1 MGRRSERPTCGIVA
15 AAVAAALAACA
26 LLLPS
31 CASGEA
37 TVLPLAGG
45 EAAVS
50 EDGAA
55 SEAESGGATEAK
67 ASDDPEDPGDA
78 EASAADLDEAD
89 EGASPEGLEP
99 TGDELAARMDAY
111 LAANFPRA
119 GAPGLAV
126 AVVDAGG
133 VRYLRTFGDCPDAD
147 APFVVGSLSKSFTAV
162 AVMQLVEQG
171 AVDLDAPASR
181 YAPGYDVPDEVTVRS
196 LLNQTSGFGA
206 YDSLAEAADGE
217 LGETFGAFSYA
228 NANYD
233 LLGRVVEGA
242 SGEDYARYLDEHV
255 LEPLGMASTTADPAR
270 AEALGMVPGH
280 RDWFGLPVADG
291 FRHAQGDG
299 AWGGPASGYV
309 ASSVRDMASYLRMY
323 LNGGMGGDGARVLS
337 ADSVR
342 RMFLDRVPDPEG
354 DTYYGM
360 GWTSFSWDD
369 GELVLSHDGQV
380 ENYTASMCL
389 LPERGIGIVAL
400 SDANDNAGGNIRFF
414 DLVGGVVS
422 VAIGGTGQPMDDA
435 WTWAWRQRVDVLY
448 ASALLLA
455 VSPLLL
461 TGRWRRRLSAACRG
475 GVAPIVR
482 ARSLRMLLVRGVL
495 LHVALPAC
503 ILALP
508 FVWGVPWRD
517 LLTFSPDVS
526 TVLLASA
533 GLLVVAGAV
542 RLAAAVT
549 LRNDEPPPS
558 IMRSTWLRSSATLID
573 SSSFIGVRIGGII
586 PFNSMFFMVKC
597 PPLWKMFMIAFMFL

>member
-1 MGRRSERPTCGIVA
+1 MGRRSERPTRGIVA

-242 SGEDYARYLDEHV
+242 SGEDYACYLDEHV

-461 TGRWRRRLSAACRG
+461 MGRWRRRLSAACRG

-558 IMRSTWLRSSATLID
+558 IMR
-573 SSSFIGVRIGGII
+573 
-586 PFNSMFFMVKC
+586 
-597 PPLWKMFMIAFMFL
+597 

>member
-1 MGRRSERPTCGIVA
+1 MRGIFA
-15 AAVAAALAACA
+15 AAVAALAACA

-50 EDGAA
+50 EDGAT
-55 SEAESGGATEAK
+55 SGAEFGGATEAK
-67 ASDDPEDPGDA
+67 SSDDPEDPGDA

-495 LHVALPAC
+495 LHVALSAC

-558 IMRSTWLRSSATLID
+558 IMR
-573 SSSFIGVRIGGII
+573 
-586 PFNSMFFMVKC
+586 
-597 PPLWKMFMIAFMFL
+597 

>member
-1 MGRRSERPTCGIVA
+1 MRGIFA

-50 EDGAA
+50 EDGAT
-55 SEAESGGATEAK
+55 SGAEFGGATEAK
-67 ASDDPEDPGDA
+67 ASDDPEDPDDA
-78 EASAADLDEAD
+78 EASTADLDEAD

-126 AVVDAGG
+126 AVVDADG

-147 APFVVGSLSKSFTAV
+147 APFIVGSLSKSFTAA

-414 DLVGGVVS
+414 DLVGGAVS

-558 IMRSTWLRSSATLID
+558 IMR
-573 SSSFIGVRIGGII
+573 
-586 PFNSMFFMVKC
+586 
-597 PPLWKMFMIAFMFL
+597 

>member
-1 MGRRSERPTCGIVA
+1 M
-15 AAVAAALAACA
+15 AAALAACA

-50 EDGAA
+50 EDGAT
-55 SEAESGGATEAK
+55 SGAEFGGATEAK
-67 ASDDPEDPGDA
+67 ASDDPEDPDDA
-78 EASAADLDEAD
+78 EASTADLDEAD

-126 AVVDAGG
+126 AVVDADG

-147 APFVVGSLSKSFTAV
+147 APFIVGSLSKSFTAA

-558 IMRSTWLRSSATLID
+558 IMR
-573 SSSFIGVRIGGII
+573 
-586 PFNSMFFMVKC
+586 
-597 PPLWKMFMIAFMFL
+597 

>member
-1 MGRRSERPTCGIVA
+1 MRGIVA

-147 APFVVGSLSKSFTAV
+147 ALFVVGSLSKSFTAV

-242 SGEDYARYLDEHV
+242 SGEDYACYLDEHV

-323 LNGGMGGDGARVLS
+323 LNGGMGDGARVLS

-558 IMRSTWLRSSATLID
+558 IMR
-573 SSSFIGVRIGGII
+573 
-586 PFNSMFFMVKC
+586 
-597 PPLWKMFMIAFMFL
+597 

>member
-1 MGRRSERPTCGIVA
+1 MRGIFA
-15 AAVAAALAACA
+15 AAVAALAACA

-50 EDGAA
+50 EDGAT
-55 SEAESGGATEAK
+55 SGAEFGGATEAK
-67 ASDDPEDPGDA
+67 SSDDPEDPDDA

-89 EGASPEGLEP
+89 EGASPEGFEP

-181 YAPGYDVPDEVTVRS
+181 YAPGYDVPGEVTVRS

-558 IMRSTWLRSSATLID
+558 IMR
-573 SSSFIGVRIGGII
+573 
-586 PFNSMFFMVKC
+586 
-597 PPLWKMFMIAFMFL
+597 

>member
-1 MGRRSERPTCGIVA
+1 MRGIFA
-15 AAVAAALAACA
+15 AAEAALAACA

-50 EDGAA
+50 EDGAT
-55 SEAESGGATEAK
+55 SGAEFGGATEAK
-67 ASDDPEDPGDA
+67 SSDDPEDPGDA

-558 IMRSTWLRSSATLID
+558 IMR
-573 SSSFIGVRIGGII
+573 
-586 PFNSMFFMVKC
+586 
-597 PPLWKMFMIAFMFL
+597 

>member
-1 MGRRSERPTCGIVA
+1 MRGIFA
-15 AAVAAALAACA
+15 AAVAALAACA

-50 EDGAA
+50 EDGAT
-55 SEAESGGATEAK
+55 SGAEFGGATEAK
-67 ASDDPEDPGDA
+67 SSDDPEDPDDA

-242 SGEDYARYLDEHV
+242 SGEDYACYLDEHV

-558 IMRSTWLRSSATLID
+558 IMR
-573 SSSFIGVRIGGII
+573 
-586 PFNSMFFMVKC
+586 
-597 PPLWKMFMIAFMFL
+597 

>member
-15 AAVAAALAACA
+15 AAVGAGLAACA

-37 TVLPLAGG
+37 TVLPRAGG
-45 EAAVS
+45 EAAGS

-558 IMRSTWLRSSATLID
+558 IMR
-573 SSSFIGVRIGGII
+573 
-586 PFNSMFFMVKC
+586 
-597 PPLWKMFMIAFMFL
+597 

>member
-255 LEPLGMASTTADPAR
+255 L
-270 AEALGMVPGH
+270 EALGMVPGH

-558 IMRSTWLRSSATLID
+558 IMR
-573 SSSFIGVRIGGII
+573 
-586 PFNSMFFMVKC
+586 
-597 PPLWKMFMIAFMFL
+597 

>member
-1 MGRRSERPTCGIVA
+1 MRGIVA

-147 APFVVGSLSKSFTAV
+147 ALFVVGSLSKSFTAV

-242 SGEDYARYLDEHV
+242 SGEDYACYLDEHV

-323 LNGGMGGDGARVLS
+323 LNGGMGDGARVLS

-414 DLVGGVVS
+414 DLGGGVVS

-558 IMRSTWLRSSATLID
+558 IMR
-573 SSSFIGVRIGGII
+573 
-586 PFNSMFFMVKC
+586 
-597 PPLWKMFMIAFMFL
+597 

>member
-1 MGRRSERPTCGIVA
+1 MRGIFA
-15 AAVAAALAACA
+15 AAVAALAACA

-37 TVLPLAGG
+37 TVLPLGGG

-89 EGASPEGLEP
+89 EGASPEGFEP

-558 IMRSTWLRSSATLID
+558 IMR
-573 SSSFIGVRIGGII
+573 
-586 PFNSMFFMVKC
+586 
-597 PPLWKMFMIAFMFL
+597 

>member
-1 MGRRSERPTCGIVA
+1 MGRRSERPTRGIVA

-242 SGEDYARYLDEHV
+242 SGEDYACYLDEHV

-323 LNGGMGGDGARVLS
+323 LNGGMGDGARVLS

-461 TGRWRRRLSAACRG
+461 MGRWRRRLSAACRG

-558 IMRSTWLRSSATLID
+558 IMR
-573 SSSFIGVRIGGII
+573 
-586 PFNSMFFMVKC
+586 
-597 PPLWKMFMIAFMFL
+597 

>member
-1 MGRRSERPTCGIVA
+1 MRGIVA

-217 LGETFGAFSYA
+217 LGETFGTFSYA

-242 SGEDYARYLDEHV
+242 SGEDYACYLDEHV

-309 ASSVRDMASYLRMY
+309 ASSARDMASYLRMY

-414 DLVGGVVS
+414 DLVGGAVS

-495 LHVALPAC
+495 LHVALPVC

-558 IMRSTWLRSSATLID
+558 IMR
-573 SSSFIGVRIGGII
+573 
-586 PFNSMFFMVKC
+586 
-597 PPLWKMFMIAFMFL
+597 

>member
-1 MGRRSERPTCGIVA
+1 MRGIFA
-15 AAVAAALAACA
+15 AAVAALAACA

-50 EDGAA
+50 EDGAT
-55 SEAESGGATEAK
+55 SGAEFGGATEAK
-67 ASDDPEDPGDA
+67 ASDDPEDPDDA

-147 APFVVGSLSKSFTAV
+147 ALFVVGSLSKSFTAV

-558 IMRSTWLRSSATLID
+558 IMR
-573 SSSFIGVRIGGII
+573 
-586 PFNSMFFMVKC
+586 
-597 PPLWKMFMIAFMFL
+597 

>member
-1 MGRRSERPTCGIVA
+1 MGRRSERPTRGIVA

-217 LGETFGAFSYA
+217 LGETFGTFSYA

-323 LNGGMGGDGARVLS
+323 LNGGMGDGARVLS

-558 IMRSTWLRSSATLID
+558 IMR
-573 SSSFIGVRIGGII
+573 
-586 PFNSMFFMVKC
+586 
-597 PPLWKMFMIAFMFL
+597 

>member
-1 MGRRSERPTCGIVA
+1 MRGIFA

-50 EDGAA
+50 EDGAT
-55 SEAESGGATEAK
+55 SGAEFGGATEAK

-126 AVVDAGG
+126 AVVDADG

-147 APFVVGSLSKSFTAV
+147 APFIVGSLSKSFTAA

-558 IMRSTWLRSSATLID
+558 IMR
-573 SSSFIGVRIGGII
+573 
-586 PFNSMFFMVKC
+586 
-597 PPLWKMFMIAFMFL
+597 

>member
-1 MGRRSERPTCGIVA
+1 MRGIVA

-242 SGEDYARYLDEHV
+242 SGEDYACYLDEHV
-255 LEPLGMASTTADPAR
+255 LEPLGMAATTADPAR

-323 LNGGMGGDGARVLS
+323 LNGGMGDGARVLS

-558 IMRSTWLRSSATLID
+558 IMR
-573 SSSFIGVRIGGII
+573 
-586 PFNSMFFMVKC
+586 
-597 PPLWKMFMIAFMFL
+597 

>member
-1 MGRRSERPTCGIVA
+1 MRGIFA
-15 AAVAAALAACA
+15 ATVAALAACA

-50 EDGAA
+50 EDGAT
-55 SEAESGGATEAK
+55 SGAEFGGATEAK
-67 ASDDPEDPGDA
+67 SSDDPEDPDDA
-78 EASAADLDEAD
+78 EASTADLDEAD

-111 LAANFPRA
+111 LAANFSRA

-147 APFVVGSLSKSFTAV
+147 APFIVGSLSKSFTAA

-206 YDSLAEAADGE
+206 YDSLSEAADGE

-414 DLVGGVVS
+414 DLVGGAAS

-558 IMRSTWLRSSATLID
+558 IMR
-573 SSSFIGVRIGGII
+573 
-586 PFNSMFFMVKC
+586 
-597 PPLWKMFMIAFMFL
+597 

>member
-1 MGRRSERPTCGIVA
+1 MGRRSERPTRGIVA

-196 LLNQTSGFGA
+196 LLNQKSGFGA

-558 IMRSTWLRSSATLID
+558 IMR
-573 SSSFIGVRIGGII
+573 
-586 PFNSMFFMVKC
+586 
-597 PPLWKMFMIAFMFL
+597 

>member
-1 MGRRSERPTCGIVA
+1 MGRRSERPTRGIVA

-309 ASSVRDMASYLRMY
+309 ASSARDMASYLRMY

-414 DLVGGVVS
+414 DLVGGAVS

-495 LHVALPAC
+495 LHVALPVC

-558 IMRSTWLRSSATLID
+558 IRR
-573 SSSFIGVRIGGII
+573 
-586 PFNSMFFMVKC
+586 
-597 PPLWKMFMIAFMFL
+597 

>member
-1 MGRRSERPTCGIVA
+1 MRGIFA

-50 EDGAA
+50 EDGAT
-55 SEAESGGATEAK
+55 SGAEFGGATEAK
-67 ASDDPEDPGDA
+67 ASDDPEDPDDA
-78 EASAADLDEAD
+78 EASTADLDEAD

-558 IMRSTWLRSSATLID
+558 IMR
-573 SSSFIGVRIGGII
+573 
-586 PFNSMFFMVKC
+586 
-597 PPLWKMFMIAFMFL
+597 

>member
-1 MGRRSERPTCGIVA
+1 MGRRSERPTRGIVA

-242 SGEDYARYLDEHV
+242 SGEDYACYLDEHV

-309 ASSVRDMASYLRMY
+309 ASSARDMASYLRMY

-414 DLVGGVVS
+414 DLVGGAVS

-495 LHVALPAC
+495 LHVALPVC

-558 IMRSTWLRSSATLID
+558 IMR
-573 SSSFIGVRIGGII
+573 
-586 PFNSMFFMVKC
+586 
-597 PPLWKMFMIAFMFL
+597 

>member
-1 MGRRSERPTCGIVA
+1 MRSIFA

-50 EDGAA
+50 EDGAT
-55 SEAESGGATEAK
+55 SGAEFGGATEAK
-67 ASDDPEDPGDA
+67 SSDDPEDPDDA

-147 APFVVGSLSKSFTAV
+147 ALFVVGSLSKSFTAV

-495 LHVALPAC
+495 LHVALPVC

-558 IMRSTWLRSSATLID
+558 IMR
-573 SSSFIGVRIGGII
+573 
-586 PFNSMFFMVKC
+586 
-597 PPLWKMFMIAFMFL
+597 

>member
-1 MGRRSERPTCGIVA
+1 MRGIVA

-242 SGEDYARYLDEHV
+242 SGEDYACYLDEHV

-323 LNGGMGGDGARVLS
+323 LNGGMGDGARVLS

-482 ARSLRMLLVRGVL
+482 ARSLRMLLVRSVL

-558 IMRSTWLRSSATLID
+558 IMR
-573 SSSFIGVRIGGII
+573 
-586 PFNSMFFMVKC
+586 
-597 PPLWKMFMIAFMFL
+597 

>member
-147 APFVVGSLSKSFTAV
+147 ALFVVGSLSKSFTAV

-217 LGETFGAFSYA
+217 LGETFGTFSYA

-414 DLVGGVVS
+414 DLVGGAVS

-495 LHVALPAC
+495 LHVALPVC

-542 RLAAAVT
+542 RRAGAVP
-549 LRNDEPPPS
+549 LRTAEPPPS
-558 IMRSTWLRSSATLID
+558 IMR
-573 SSSFIGVRIGGII
+573 
-586 PFNSMFFMVKC
+586 
-597 PPLWKMFMIAFMFL
+597 

>member
-1 MGRRSERPTCGIVA
+1 MRGIVA

-242 SGEDYARYLDEHV
+242 SGEDYACYLDEHV

-414 DLVGGVVS
+414 DLVGGAVS

-495 LHVALPAC
+495 LHVALPVC

-558 IMRSTWLRSSATLID
+558 IMR
-573 SSSFIGVRIGGII
+573 
-586 PFNSMFFMVKC
+586 
-597 PPLWKMFMIAFMFL
+597 

>member
-1 MGRRSERPTCGIVA
+1 MGRRSERPTRGIVA

-206 YDSLAEAADGE
+206 SDPLAEAADGE
-217 LGETFGAFSYA
+217 LGETFGTFSYA

-309 ASSVRDMASYLRMY
+309 ASSARDMASYLRMY

-414 DLVGGVVS
+414 DLVGGAVS

-495 LHVALPAC
+495 LHVALPVC

-558 IMRSTWLRSSATLID
+558 IMR
-573 SSSFIGVRIGGII
+573 
-586 PFNSMFFMVKC
+586 
-597 PPLWKMFMIAFMFL
+597 

>member
-1 MGRRSERPTCGIVA
+1 MRGIFA

-147 APFVVGSLSKSFTAV
+147 APFIVGSLSKSFTAA

-242 SGEDYARYLDEHV
+242 SGEDYACYLDEHV

-323 LNGGMGGDGARVLS
+323 LNGGMGDGARVLS

-558 IMRSTWLRSSATLID
+558 IMR
-573 SSSFIGVRIGGII
+573 
-586 PFNSMFFMVKC
+586 
-597 PPLWKMFMIAFMFL
+597 

>member
-50 EDGAA
+50 EDGAT
-55 SEAESGGATEAK
+55 SGAEFGGATEAK
-67 ASDDPEDPGDA
+67 SSDDPEDPDDA

-126 AVVDAGG
+126 AVVDADG

-147 APFVVGSLSKSFTAV
+147 APFIVGSLSKSFTAA

-558 IMRSTWLRSSATLID
+558 IMR
-573 SSSFIGVRIGGII
+573 
-586 PFNSMFFMVKC
+586 
-597 PPLWKMFMIAFMFL
+597 

>member
-1 MGRRSERPTCGIVA
+1 MGRRSERPTRGIVA

-217 LGETFGAFSYA
+217 LGETFGTFSYA

-309 ASSVRDMASYLRMY
+309 ASSARDMASYLRMY

-414 DLVGGVVS
+414 DLVGGAVS

-495 LHVALPAC
+495 LHVALPVC

-542 RLAAAVT
+542 RLAGAVT

-558 IMRSTWLRSSATLID
+558 IMR
-573 SSSFIGVRIGGII
+573 
-586 PFNSMFFMVKC
+586 
-597 PPLWKMFMIAFMFL
+597 

>member
-1 MGRRSERPTCGIVA
+1 MRGIVA

-228 NANYD
+228 SANYD

-323 LNGGMGGDGARVLS
+323 LNGGMGDGARVLS

-558 IMRSTWLRSSATLID
+558 IMR
-573 SSSFIGVRIGGII
+573 
-586 PFNSMFFMVKC
+586 
-597 PPLWKMFMIAFMFL
+597 

>member
-1 MGRRSERPTCGIVA
+1 MRGIFA
-15 AAVAAALAACA
+15 AAVAALAACA

-50 EDGAA
+50 EDGAT
-55 SEAESGGATEAK
+55 SGAEFGGATEAK
-67 ASDDPEDPGDA
+67 SSDDPEDPDDA

-89 EGASPEGLEP
+89 EGASPEGFEP

-126 AVVDAGG
+126 AVVDADG

-495 LHVALPAC
+495 LHVALSAC

-558 IMRSTWLRSSATLID
+558 IMR
-573 SSSFIGVRIGGII
+573 
-586 PFNSMFFMVKC
+586 
-597 PPLWKMFMIAFMFL
+597 

>member
-1 MGRRSERPTCGIVA
+1 MRGIVA

-55 SEAESGGATEAK
+55 SGAEFGGATEAK

-242 SGEDYARYLDEHV
+242 SGEDYACYLDEHV

-323 LNGGMGGDGARVLS
+323 LNGGMGDGARVLS

-558 IMRSTWLRSSATLID
+558 IMR
-573 SSSFIGVRIGGII
+573 
-586 PFNSMFFMVKC
+586 
-597 PPLWKMFMIAFMFL
+597 

>member
-147 APFVVGSLSKSFTAV
+147 ALFVVGSLSKSFTAV

-242 SGEDYARYLDEHV
+242 SGEDYACYLDEHV

-323 LNGGMGGDGARVLS
+323 LNGGMGDGARVLS

-558 IMRSTWLRSSATLID
+558 IMR
-573 SSSFIGVRIGGII
+573 
-586 PFNSMFFMVKC
+586 
-597 PPLWKMFMIAFMFL
+597 

>member
-1 MGRRSERPTCGIVA
+1 MRSIFA
-15 AAVAAALAACA
+15 AAVAALAACA

-50 EDGAA
+50 EDGAT
-55 SEAESGGATEAK
+55 SGAEFGGATEAK
-67 ASDDPEDPGDA
+67 SSDDPEDPDDA

-495 LHVALPAC
+495 LHVALPIC

-558 IMRSTWLRSSATLID
+558 IMR
-573 SSSFIGVRIGGII
+573 
-586 PFNSMFFMVKC
+586 
-597 PPLWKMFMIAFMFL
+597 

>member
-1 MGRRSERPTCGIVA
+1 MGCRSERPTCGIVA
-15 AAVAAALAACA
+15 AAVAALAACA

-558 IMRSTWLRSSATLID
+558 IMR
-573 SSSFIGVRIGGII
+573 
-586 PFNSMFFMVKC
+586 
-597 PPLWKMFMIAFMFL
+597 

>member
-1 MGRRSERPTCGIVA
+1 MRGIVA

-242 SGEDYARYLDEHV
+242 SGEDYACYLDEHV

-323 LNGGMGGDGARVLS
+323 LNGGMGDGARVLS

-549 LRNDEPPPS
+549 LLNAEPPPS
-558 IMRSTWLRSSATLID
+558 IMR
-573 SSSFIGVRIGGII
+573 
-586 PFNSMFFMVKC
+586 
-597 PPLWKMFMIAFMFL
+597 